1 MNIANEVEKAMAV
14 YSDVLKERLKDAV
27 DVLNE
32 LQKKR
37 DICDNDG
44 SAERLSLTLMLV
56 NRLANG
62 EPLTPI
68 TKSDFVGA
76 VCDRYPSLIRS
87 ENGKISDTNRVV
99 FHDQSRIMSTKTANS
114 FMDAYKYDKVNDL
127 VISVV
132 DQLYPI
138 KLPYTV
144 PYTVGEKYEVFG
156 STVSFGDGEPDLIEL
171 DYLKTP
177 DGLLVSLN
185 RFYKNVNGRITAI
198 TAEAFT
204 RYRSFGTVDL
214 SNHWIRCKPYVN
226 GDTETTVLMYVT
238 NVVVSNSILHA
249 PYLYRLI
256 FTRPAPKNND
266 TENFSM
272 IDYKTFKLDSIKVEL
287 NGSAEYT
294 SHIDDIVRVT
304 DIHHVQ
310 YMLDKCQ
317 YSDRIN
323 NKGMV
328 SMIKDIIARVPD
340 KEPK

>member
-76 VCDRYPSLIRS
+76 VCDRYPSLIKS
-87 ENGKISDTNRVV
+87 ENGKISDTKRVV

-114 FMDAYKYDKVNDL
+114 FMDAYKYDRVNDL

-138 KLPYTV
+138 KL

-214 SNHWIRCKPYVN
+214 SNHWIRFKPFAN
-226 GDTETTVLMYVT
+226 GDKETTVLMFAT
-238 NVVVSNSILHA
+238 NVVMSNSSIRI

-256 FTRPAPKNND
+256 FTRPAPE
-266 TENFSM
+266 TSEPENFSM
-272 IDYKTFKLDSIKVEL
+272 IDYKTFTLDSITVDL

-294 SHIDDIVRVT
+294 SNIDDVVRVT

-317 YSDRIN
+317 YSDHIK

-328 SMIKDIIARVPD
+328 SLIKDIIARVPD
-340 KEPK
+340 KETK

>member
-76 VCDRYPSLIRS
+76 VCDRYPSLIKS
-87 ENGKISDTNRVV
+87 ENGKISDTKRVV

-114 FMDAYKYDKVNDL
+114 FMDAYKYDRVNDL

-138 KLPYTV
+138 KL

-198 TAEAFT
+198 TDEAFT

-214 SNHWIRCKPYVN
+214 SNHWIRFKPFVN
-226 GDTETTVLMYVT
+226 GDTETTVLMFATKVI
-238 NVVVSNSILHA
+238 VSNSCIRI

-256 FTRPAPKNND
+256 FTRPAPKTSD
-266 TENFSM
+266 SENFSM
-272 IDYKTFKLDSIKVEL
+272 IDYKTFTLDSITVDL

-294 SHIDDIVRVT
+294 SNIDDVVRVT

-317 YSDRIN
+317 YSDHIK
-323 NKGMV
+323 NKGMI
-328 SMIKDIIARVPD
+328 SLIKDIIARVPD
-340 KEPK
+340 KETK

>member
-1 MNIANEVEKAMAV
+1 MNIANEVEKAVAV
-14 YSDVLKERLKDAV
+14 YSDGMKERLKDAV
-27 DVLNE
+27 DVLND

-37 DICDNDG
+37 DICDNKG
-44 SAERLSLTLMLV
+44 SAEGLPLTLMLV
-56 NRLANG
+56 NRLANN

-68 TKSDFVGA
+68 ETSDFVGA

-87 ENGKISDTNRVV
+87 ENGKISDRKRVV
-99 FHDQSRIMSTKTANS
+99 FHDQTRIMSTKTANS

-144 PYTVGEKYEVFG
+144 GEKYEVFG
-156 STVSFGDGEPDLIEL
+156 STVSFGDGEPDLIEF
-171 DYLKTP
+171 DFLKTP

-185 RFYKNVNGRITAI
+185 RFYKNVKGRITAI
-198 TAEAFT
+198 TAEAFA

-214 SNHWIRCKPYVN
+214 SNHWIRFKPVVN

-238 NVVVSNSILHA
+238 NVVVSDSILHA
-249 PYLYRLI
+249 PYLYRLF
-256 FTRPAPKNND
+256 FTRPAPK
-266 TENFSM
+266 TSEPENFSM
-272 IDYKTFKLDSIKVEL
+272 IDFKTFKLDSIKVEL

-294 SHIDDIVRVT
+294 SHIDDVVKVT

-317 YSDRIN
+317 YSDHIN
-323 NKGMV
+323 NKCMV
-328 SMIKDIIARVPD
+328 SLIKDIIAHVPE
-340 KEPK
+340 KGTK

>member
-1 MNIANEVEKAMAV
+1 MNIANEVEKAIAV
-14 YSDVLKERLKDAV
+14 YSDGMKERLKDAV
-27 DVLNE
+27 DVISN

-37 DICDNDG
+37 DICDNEG
-44 SAERLSLTLMLV
+44 SAEGFSLTLMLV
-56 NRLANG
+56 NRLANN

-68 TKSDFVGA
+68 EKSDFVGA

-87 ENGKISDTNRVV
+87 GNGKISDRKRVV
-99 FHDQSRIMSTKTANS
+99 FHDQSRIVSTKTTNS

-144 PYTVGEKYEVFG
+144 GEKYEVFG
-156 STVSFGDGEPDLIEL
+156 TTVSFGDGEPDLIEL

-185 RFYKNVNGRITAI
+185 RFYKNVSGRITAI
-198 TAEAFT
+198 TAEAFA

-214 SNHWIRCKPYVN
+214 SNHWIRFKSFVN
-226 GDTETTVLMYVT
+226 GDTETTVLMFAT
-238 NVVVSNSILHA
+238 KVVVSNSIIRI
-249 PYLYRLI
+249 PFLYRLI
-256 FTRPAPKNND
+256 FTRPAPK
-266 TENFSM
+266 TSEPENFSM
-272 IDYKTFKLDSIKVEL
+272 IDYKTFTLDSIKVDL
-287 NGSAEYT
+287 NGSSEYT
-294 SHIDDIVRVT
+294 SNIDDIARVT

-317 YSDRIN
+317 YSDSVKN
-323 NKGMV
+323 NGMV
-328 SMIKDIIARVPD
+328 SLIKDIIARVPD
-340 KEPK
+340 KETK